1 MFVPD
6 VFSIVS
12 KTCFEIILDSRHSI
26 KIARPGK
33 GGRAEVCNSRECGF
47 VFSNDRHRNLLA
59 LNSHKIKRNRIY
71 CFGICLNYL
80 ISKIIHSA
88 KCISFFVHLTFREYS
103 ILWFEISDLISAAT
117 LNYLDWIGFK
127 KEFFPLIRYLRSSF
141 TNELSYA
148 QSL

>member
-103 ILWFEISDLISAAT
+103 IL
-117 LNYLDWIGFK
+117 
-127 KEFFPLIRYLRSSF
+127 
-141 TNELSYA
+141 
-148 QSL
+148 